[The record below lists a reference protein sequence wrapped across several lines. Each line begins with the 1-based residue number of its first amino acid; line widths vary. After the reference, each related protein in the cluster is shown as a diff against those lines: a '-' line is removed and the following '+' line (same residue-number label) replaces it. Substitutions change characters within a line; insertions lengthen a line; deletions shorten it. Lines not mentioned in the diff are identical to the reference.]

1 MPAEH
6 VGFSVSASVSVLF
19 PSPKGTRFVRSA
31 RRLGLSLSLIE
42 NVSFKY
48 PTANKRIVL
57 EEKTNS

>member
-1 MPAEH
+1 MPVEH
-6 VGFSVSASVSVLF
+6 VGFSVSVSF
-19 PSPKGTRFVRSA
+19 PSPEGTRLVRPA